1 MKYNV
6 AHKFALE
13 IDEETVKR
21 LKGDIKIKNLEELRE
36 KIKKIRPT
44 KWREEE

>member
-13 IDEETVKR
+13 IEIDEETIKR
-21 LKGDIKIKNLEELRE
+21 LKDDTKIKNLEELRD

-44 KWREEE
+44 K

>member
-13 IDEETVKR
+13 IDEETIKR

-36 KIKKIRPT
+36 MIKKIRPVS
-44 KWREEE
+44 WRGDE